1 MNNFK
6 LLQIFRSFSLIR
18 ELQSKLIEI
27 YHPEDLMRC
36 PIHFSLG
43 QEALPSCLAEKIQKK
58 DYLLSHHRSH
68 GYFIAKGGNIKDIVS
83 EFYGKKT
90 GSNSGLAGSQELSSV
105 KNNFFSGTI
114 LSGMFGISLGTAYS
128 QKNNNSK
135 NITIAVIGDGGM
147 EEGIVY
153 ETLNIASFM
162 NLPILFICE
171 NNKFSVH
178 THYKK
183 RTTLNN
189 FKKLAH
195 TFKIKYIKSNDEKL
209 LNLKTKVDAAYD
221 FVQKIRKPLFFEVDT
236 MRICSHVGPE
246 DDDVEFNYRDSLI
259 NLRKKNDPYLRLIK
273 QLSLKFSSKKINE
286 IIKKN
291 RSKVISAINFSRK
304 AKFLNFEDS
313 LSFNFVEKYSNNV
326 KKFTKNKTLFLSN
339 QKETE
344 LKSY

>member
-1 MNNFK
+1 MNNSK
-6 LLQIFRSFSLIR
+6 LLQIFKSFSLIR

-68 GYFIAKGGNIKDIVS
+68 GYFVAKGGNIKDIVS

-105 KNNFFSGTI
+105 KDNFFSGTI
-114 LSGMFGISLGTAYS
+114 LSGMFGISLGTGFS

-153 ETLNIASFM
+153 ETLNIASVM
-162 NLPILFICE
+162 KLPILFICE

-183 RTTLNN
+183 RTILNN
-189 FKKLAH
+189 FRKLVQ
-195 TFKIKYIKSNDEKL
+195 TFKIKYVSSNDERL
-209 LNLKTKVDAAYD
+209 LNLKKKVDGAYD
-221 FVQKIRKPLFFEVDT
+221 YVQKNRKPLFFEVDT

-246 DDDVEFNYRDSLI
+246 DDDIEFNYRDNLI
-259 NLRKKNDPYLRLIK
+259 NLRKKNDPYLKLIK
-273 QLSLKFSSKKINE
+273 ELSLKFSSKKINE

-291 RSKVISAINFSRK
+291 KSKVNSAIKFSRT
-304 AKFLNFEDS
+304 AKILNFEDS
-313 LSFNFVEKYSNNV
+313 LKYNFVEKYSNHI
-326 KKFTKNKTLFLSN
+326 KKFSKNNSLFLSN
-339 QKETE
+339 QKETKLE
-344 LKSY
+344 PY